1 MDERQAKAEESDR
14 NPVHRAVQG
23 RVLLGAEALEHRVR
37 GHPAP
42 VSALLADHKE
52 EDEGYDVV
60 AEGRDAL
67 SLLARGIDKLFL

>member
-14 NPVHRAVQG
+14 NPVHRAVEG

-52 EDEGYDVV
+52 EDEGHNVV
-60 AEGRDAL
+60 AEGRDLL
-67 SLLARGIDKLFL
+67 SLFHGGIDQLFL